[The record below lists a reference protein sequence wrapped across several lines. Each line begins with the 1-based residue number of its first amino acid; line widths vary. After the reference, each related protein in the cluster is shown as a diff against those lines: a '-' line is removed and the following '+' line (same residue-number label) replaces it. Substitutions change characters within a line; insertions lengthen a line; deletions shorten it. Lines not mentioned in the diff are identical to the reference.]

1 MFLPYLYS
9 MSSKQWFNKAVIYHV
24 FIDRF
29 NGFKSTNNHNGFIGG
44 NISGV
49 IERLDYI
56 KHLGVNAI
64 WLSPFYET
72 SAYHGYHITDFKKVE
87 PRFGTLHDLKILIA
101 EANKLKIEIIAD
113 FVPNHCSKYHPFFT
127 DAYNNP
133 SSKYYKWF
141 IWDKKEDYLSFLDF
155 KELPKLNLRNKE
167 TREYMID
174 VAKHWLSLGISG
186 FRIDHVIGPPHT
198 FWNEFHKQISKA
210 YPNAV
215 LFGEAWACG
224 INTKHFKTLGIKN
237 KAERRRIGV
246 LQEDIQLE
254 YYGKMDGALDFV
266 MNWILTEA
274 VHKRRKLLTGNEVKR
289 KIKLHMANIPD
300 DYKMVTFLDNHD
312 MDRFLRHC
320 RGKVHL
326 LLEAFEVLLAMDN
339 PVVIYNGTENCSYNK
354 IPVCFSNPYSDLL
367 VREPFDWDNINS
379 EFVSGFKG
387 LVKKYRS

>member
-1 MFLPYLYS
+1 
-9 MSSKQWFNKAVIYHV
+9 MS
-24 FIDRF
+24 
-29 NGFKSTNNHNGFIGG
+29 
-44 NISGV
+44 
-49 IERLDYI
+49 
-56 KHLGVNAI
+56 
-64 WLSPFYET
+64 T
-72 SAYHGYHITDFKKVE
+72 SS
-87 PRFGTLHDLKILIA
+87 LKPI
-101 EANKLKIEIIAD
+101 
-113 FVPNHCSKYHPFFT
+113 F
-127 DAYNNP
+127 
-133 SSKYYKWF
+133 
-141 IWDKKEDYLSFLDF
+141 
-155 KELPKLNLRNKE
+155 
-167 TREYMID
+167 
-174 VAKHWLSLGISG
+174 
-186 FRIDHVIGPPHT
+186 
-198 FWNEFHKQISKA
+198 ISKA
-210 YPNAV
+210 NASAIRFRITSYNV
-215 LFGEAWACG
+215 CYTKLLR
-224 INTKHFKTLGIKN
+224 TKHFKTLGIKN

-379 EFVSGFKG
+379 EFSYNFV
-387 LVKKYRS
+387 